1 MCQRFNVAEQIL
13 AQIGDD
19 ALAHPLQDHGLQVG
33 AAHGEHQHACI
44 HRHAQEE
51 GAEFKLPGHQLLDA
65 AHDEG

>member
-19 ALAHPLQDHGLQVG
+19 ALAHPLQDHGLQVS

-44 HRHAQEE
+44 H
-51 GAEFKLPGHQLLDA
+51 
-65 AHDEG
+65 